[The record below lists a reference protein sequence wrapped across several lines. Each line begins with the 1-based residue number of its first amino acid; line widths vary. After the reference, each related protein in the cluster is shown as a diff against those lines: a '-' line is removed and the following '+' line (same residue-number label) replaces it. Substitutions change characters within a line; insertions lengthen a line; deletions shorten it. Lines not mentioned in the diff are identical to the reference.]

1 MKNRIYRYFLM
12 LAIAILFPTVCF
24 AEKPTFKRH
33 ELATYFGYANMLAG
47 TGGLTNTSNSYEK
60 KLRSGISWDAQYY
73 YNPIREV
80 GLGILYSGFTSKA
93 SHATGSDHLFTH
105 YIAPQ
110 FAGNLLNKE
119 RWRIRLNMGVGYIRY
134 FNDSKVYG
142 KERKV
147 TGGRIAGNLGLRGEY
162 LFTSH
167 WGVSVV
173 AQYILSS
180 IRKVDID
187 YHGET
192 IKVKFPSDNRLSLS
206 RLNLSAGINY
216 HF

>member
-1 MKNRIYRYFLM
+1 MKKHFLM
-12 LAIAILFPTVCF
+12 LAAAILLPTFCF

-33 ELATYFGYANMLAG
+33 ELTASSGYANMLAG
-47 TGGLTNTSNSYEK
+47 TAGLTNTSASYEK

-73 YNPIREV
+73 YNPIKEIGV
-80 GLGILYSGFTSKA
+80 GFLYSGFTSKA
-93 SHATGSDHLFTH
+93 SHTTGSDHLFTH

-110 FAGNLLNKE
+110 FAAYLVNKE
-119 RWRIRLNMGVGYIRY
+119 RWHIRLHTGIGYIRY
-134 FNDSKVYG
+134 LNDSRVYG

-147 TGGRIAGNLGLRGEY
+147 TGGRIAGNLGLQGEY

-167 WGVSVV
+167 WGISVTT
-173 AQYILSS
+173 QYILSS
-180 IRKVDID
+180 IKRVHID
-187 YHGET
+187 YHNET
-192 IKVKFPSDNRLSLS
+192 IIVKFPSTNRLSVS